1 MFALPRKSPRYRNED
16 FDNCTALP
24 YLDTRLLSFGTNL
37 EDEAT
42 SSSSLDRPLKI
53 ARLSF
58 LFFSRAIYL
67 KCERKSV
74 KREKNVFE
82 TVRFCYFFAH
92 DKIDGLEGFEEWIRF
107 GFNGHKR
114 SEIIK
119 VVHSHD
125 TKAN

>member
-1 MFALPRKSPRYRNED
+1 M
-16 FDNCTALP
+16 
-24 YLDTRLLSFGTNL
+24 
-37 EDEAT
+37 EDEAE
-42 SSSSLDRPLKI
+42 SSSSLGRPLQI

-74 KREKNVFE
+74 KREKNVE
-82 TVRFCYFFAH
+82 SSSSKLSDSVIFFAH

-125 TKAN
+125 TKANSLRPLR